1 MTMYAI
7 AAAINTFDPPCGW
20 TGTRQLPTFFLDS
33 TVQGIVDAEHAEKI
47 AHDIL
52 DRDGATVHCCA
63 VKL

>member
-7 AAAINTFDPPCGW
+7 AAAMNTTDEHGW
-20 TGTRQLPTFFLDS
+20 TATRQLPTFFLNAD
-33 TVQGIVDAEHAEKI
+33 TQGIVDADHAEKI

-52 DRDGATVHCCA
+52 DRPGSTLHIVA